1 MGHGPTPVQRE
12 PSEPTPAIQWPLP
25 PDPAPAAA
33 RRLRLGVMASGSGSN
48 FEALVKACQQGHLP
62 AEVSLLVVN
71 NPGCGAQ
78 ERAARLGVPCV
89 VHDHHLAASR
99 EALDQAL
106 IESFQAA
113 GVDLVVM
120 AGWMSIVT
128 PVLLDAYP
136 DKVINLHPSLLPA
149 FPGMRAVEQAV
160 EYGVRVFGV
169 TVHLVDNGV
178 DTGAII
184 LQRAIELPEMSDP
197 TEVHQ
202 ILQGI
207 EHELLPE
214 AVRLLARGA
223 VTRDPDNPRRL
234 IVTP

>member
-1 MGHGPTPVQRE
+1 MTRIAVLLSGRGTNLSALLEQIHGLDAEIACVA
-12 PSEPTPAIQWPLP
+12 S
-25 PDPAPAAA
+25 DKDDAPGL
-33 RRLRLGVMASGSGSN
+33 RRA
-48 FEALVKACQQGHLP
+48 
-62 AEVSLLVVN
+62 
-71 NPGCGAQ
+71 
-78 ERAARLGVPCV
+78 
-89 VHDHHLAASR
+89 R
-99 EALDQAL
+99 EADIPVKTFPVDDYADREARDAAMAAWLREQDVEIVVLAGYMAIL
-106 IESFQAA
+106 SPAFIASFP
-113 GVDLVVM
+113 DR
-120 AGWMSIVT
+120 IVN
-128 PVLLDAYP
+128 V
-136 DKVINLHPSLLPA
+136 HPSLLPA

-169 TVHLVDNGV
+169 TVHLVDDGV
-178 DTGAII
+178 DSGAII
-184 LQRAIELPEMSDP
+184 LQRSIELPEMSDP

>member
-1 MGHGPTPVQRE
+1 MTRIAV
-12 PSEPTPAIQWPLP
+12 L
-25 PDPAPAAA
+25 
-33 RRLRLGVMASGSGSN
+33 LSGRGSN
-48 FEALVKACQQGHLP
+48 L
-62 AEVSLLVVN
+62 
-71 NPGCGAQ
+71 
-78 ERAARLGVPCV
+78 
-89 VHDHHLAASR
+89 
-99 EALDQAL
+99 QAL
-106 IESFQAA
+106 LEQVHGMDAEIACVASDKEDAPGLRRARESDIPVRTFPVDDYADRDARDAA
-113 GVDLVVM
+113 IADWLEEAGAEIVVLAGYM
-120 AGWMSIVT
+120 AILSDSFIARFPDRIVN
-128 PVLLDAYP
+128 V
-136 DKVINLHPSLLPA
+136 HPSLLPA

-223 VTRDPDNPRRL
+223 VTRDPENPRRL

>member
-1 MGHGPTPVQRE
+1 MTRIAV
-12 PSEPTPAIQWPLP
+12 L
-25 PDPAPAAA
+25 
-33 RRLRLGVMASGSGSN
+33 LSGRGSN
-48 FEALVKACQQGHLP
+48 LQALLEQVHGMDAEIACV
-62 AEVSLLVVN
+62 ASDKDDA
-71 NPGCGAQ
+71 PGLR
-78 ERAARLGVPCV
+78 RA
-89 VHDHHLAASR
+89 R
-99 EALDQAL
+99 EADIPVKTFPADDFADREARDAEMAAWITGNEVEIVVLAGYMAIL
-106 IESFQAA
+106 SPAFIASFP
-113 GVDLVVM
+113 DR
-120 AGWMSIVT
+120 IVN
-128 PVLLDAYP
+128 V
-136 DKVINLHPSLLPA
+136 HPSLLPA

-169 TVHLVDNGV
+169 TVHLVDDGV
-178 DTGAII
+178 DSGAII

-202 ILQGI
+202 ILQRI

>member
-1 MGHGPTPVQRE
+1 MTRIAVLLSGRGTNLSALLEQIHGLDAE
-12 PSEPTPAIQWPLP
+12 I
-25 PDPAPAAA
+25 
-33 RRLRLGVMASGSGSN
+33 
-48 FEALVKACQQGHLP
+48 AC
-62 AEVSLLVVN
+62 
-71 NPGCGAQ
+71 
-78 ERAARLGVPCV
+78 
-89 VHDHHLAASR
+89 AASDKDDAPGLRRAR
-99 EALDQAL
+99 EADIPVKTFPVDDYADREARDAAMAAWLREQNVEIVVLAGYMAIL
-106 IESFQAA
+106 SPAFIASFP
-113 GVDLVVM
+113 DR
-120 AGWMSIVT
+120 IVN
-128 PVLLDAYP
+128 V
-136 DKVINLHPSLLPA
+136 HPSLLPA

-169 TVHLVDNGV
+169 TVHLVDDGV
-178 DTGAII
+178 DSGAII
-184 LQRAIELPEMSDP
+184 LQRSIELPEMSDP

>member
-1 MGHGPTPVQRE
+1 MTRIAV
-12 PSEPTPAIQWPLP
+12 L
-25 PDPAPAAA
+25 
-33 RRLRLGVMASGSGSN
+33 LSGRGSN
-48 FEALVKACQQGHLP
+48 L
-62 AEVSLLVVN
+62 
-71 NPGCGAQ
+71 
-78 ERAARLGVPCV
+78 
-89 VHDHHLAASR
+89 
-99 EALDQAL
+99 QAL
-106 IESFQAA
+106 LEQVHGMDAEIACVASDKEDAPGLRRARENDIPVRTF
-113 GVDLVVM
+113 GVDDYADRNARDAAIADWLEEAGAEIVVLAGYM
-120 AGWMSIVT
+120 AILSDSFIARFPDRIVN
-128 PVLLDAYP
+128 V
-136 DKVINLHPSLLPA
+136 HPSLLPA

-223 VTRDPDNPRRL
+223 VTRDPENPRRL

>member
-1 MGHGPTPVQRE
+1 MTRIAV
-12 PSEPTPAIQWPLP
+12 L
-25 PDPAPAAA
+25 
-33 RRLRLGVMASGSGSN
+33 LSGRGSN
-48 FEALVKACQQGHLP
+48 L
-62 AEVSLLVVN
+62 
-71 NPGCGAQ
+71 
-78 ERAARLGVPCV
+78 
-89 VHDHHLAASR
+89 
-99 EALDQAL
+99 QAL
-106 IESFQAA
+106 LEQVHGMDAEIACVASDKEDAPGLRRARESDIPVRTFPVDDYADRDARDAA
-113 GVDLVVM
+113 IADWLEEAGAEIVVLAGYM
-120 AGWMSIVT
+120 AILSDSFIARFPDRIVN
-128 PVLLDAYP
+128 V
-136 DKVINLHPSLLPA
+136 HPSLLPA

-223 VTRDPDNPRRL
+223 VTRDPGNPRRL

>member
-1 MGHGPTPVQRE
+1 
-12 PSEPTPAIQWPLP
+12 
-25 PDPAPAAA
+25 
-33 RRLRLGVMASGSGSN
+33 
-48 FEALVKACQQGHLP
+48 
-62 AEVSLLVVN
+62 
-71 NPGCGAQ
+71 
-78 ERAARLGVPCV
+78 
-89 VHDHHLAASR
+89 
-99 EALDQAL
+99 
-106 IESFQAA
+106 
-113 GVDLVVM
+113 
-120 AGWMSIVT
+120 
-128 PVLLDAYP
+128 
-136 DKVINLHPSLLPA
+136 
-149 FPGMRAVEQAV
+149 MRAVEQAV

-223 VTRDPDNPRRL
+223 VTRDPENPRRL

>member
-1 MGHGPTPVQRE
+1 MTRIAV
-12 PSEPTPAIQWPLP
+12 L
-25 PDPAPAAA
+25 
-33 RRLRLGVMASGSGSN
+33 LSGRGSN
-48 FEALVKACQQGHLP
+48 L
-62 AEVSLLVVN
+62 
-71 NPGCGAQ
+71 
-78 ERAARLGVPCV
+78 
-89 VHDHHLAASR
+89 
-99 EALDQAL
+99 QAL
-106 IESFQAA
+106 LEQVHGMDAEIACVASDKEGAPGLRRARENDIPVRIFAVDDYADRNARDAAIADWLEEAGAEIVVLAGYMAILSDSFIARFP
-113 GVDLVVM
+113 DR
-120 AGWMSIVT
+120 IVN
-128 PVLLDAYP
+128 V
-136 DKVINLHPSLLPA
+136 HPSLLPA

-223 VTRDPDNPRRL
+223 VTRDPENPRRL

>member
-1 MGHGPTPVQRE
+1 MTRIAV
-12 PSEPTPAIQWPLP
+12 L
-25 PDPAPAAA
+25 
-33 RRLRLGVMASGSGSN
+33 LSGRGSN
-48 FEALVKACQQGHLP
+48 L
-62 AEVSLLVVN
+62 
-71 NPGCGAQ
+71 
-78 ERAARLGVPCV
+78 
-89 VHDHHLAASR
+89 
-99 EALDQAL
+99 QAL
-106 IESFQAA
+106 LEQVHGMDAEIACVASDKEDAPGLRRARENDIPVRTFPVDDYADRNARDAAIADWLDEADAEIVVLAGYMAILSDSFIARFP
-113 GVDLVVM
+113 DR
-120 AGWMSIVT
+120 IVN
-128 PVLLDAYP
+128 V
-136 DKVINLHPSLLPA
+136 HPSLLPA

>member
-1 MGHGPTPVQRE
+1 MTRIAV
-12 PSEPTPAIQWPLP
+12 L
-25 PDPAPAAA
+25 
-33 RRLRLGVMASGSGSN
+33 LSGRGSN
-48 FEALVKACQQGHLP
+48 L
-62 AEVSLLVVN
+62 
-71 NPGCGAQ
+71 
-78 ERAARLGVPCV
+78 
-89 VHDHHLAASR
+89 
-99 EALDQAL
+99 QAL
-106 IESFQAA
+106 LEQVHGMDAEIACVASDKEDAPGLRRARESDIPVRTFPVDDYADRDARDAA
-113 GVDLVVM
+113 IADWLEEAGAEIVVLAGYM
-120 AGWMSIVT
+120 AILSDSFIARFPDRIVN
-128 PVLLDAYP
+128 V
-136 DKVINLHPSLLPA
+136 HPSLLPA

-223 VTRDPDNPRRL
+223 VTRDPENPRRL
-234 IVTP
+234 IVGP